1 MKLIQSKIR
10 DVISFNIK
18 EQGNFLQVKKSVFG
32 VMVWNGVFLEKLNI
46 KYFRAHEIVKNK
58 TARRSSTDQALQ
70 KRTEIC
76 PTINGSNIV

>member
-1 MKLIQSKIR
+1 M
-10 DVISFNIK
+10 
-18 EQGNFLQVKKSVFG
+18 
-32 VMVWNGVFLEKLNI
+32 VFLEKLNM

-58 TARRSSTDQALQ
+58 TTRRSSTDQALQ